1 MPTKHAHDHF
11 DLIIHVDIKTSKNEN
26 FTIIR
31 HKTIYFLDQE
41 YMHVFFL
48 SSLGHTKLIL
58 CFMDPAGSLFLKIE
72 KKKEK
77 KKQLICSHDPVLIT
91 KNGI

>member
-41 YMHVFFL
+41 YMHVFFFII
-48 SSLGHTKLIL
+48 SGPYQIDSMFH
-58 CFMDPAGSLFLKIE
+58 GSGRVSFSE
-72 KKKEK
+72 
-77 KKQLICSHDPVLIT
+77 
-91 KNGI
+91 N

>member
-41 YMHVFFL
+41 YMHVFL

-58 CFMDPAGSLFLKIE
+58 CFMDPAGSKL
-72 KKKEK
+72 KKKK
-77 KKQLICSHDPVLIT
+77 KKKAINMFT
-91 KNGI
+91 